1 MNEYK
6 FSNHFPPKKDSISS
20 QAENNEAMNLE
31 DSYANLL
38 KDADKL
44 KLMLLAWNY
53 QNSAA
58 VRNGTSGPDLATMTN
73 LWEQYQN
80 ALGISSVNKSA
91 DAGSPVSDLFE
102 FKIASDFSQKV
113 IKTSKNLIDQN
124 LPFRPQSPSH
134 SREDVNSPSDNKEED
149 EGSEDESDER
159 MDHASYD
166 PERLKAFNVIFGIIL
181 QIYFSNLSICRRCS
195 FECSLTRTS
204 TE

>member
-1 MNEYK
+1 MK
-6 FSNHFPPKKDSISS
+6 IFFFSCFIDKKDSISS
-20 QAENNEAMNLE
+20 HSENGETMNLE

-80 ALGISSVNKSA
+80 ALGISVVNKSN
-91 DAGSPVSDLFE
+91 DAGSPVSDLFVWWKWQWNIRN
-102 FKIASDFSQKV
+102 F
-113 IKTSKNLIDQN
+113 L
-124 LPFRPQSPSH
+124 LHQSPSH
-134 SREDVNSPSDNKEED
+134 SQEDVNSPSDNKEED

-159 MDHASYD
+159 MDQSSRD
-166 PERLKAFNVIFGIIL
+166 PERLKAFNVSFFKF
-181 QIYFSNLSICRRCS
+181 YFYDVN
-195 FECSLTRTS
+195 
-204 TE
+204 